1 MNMEF
6 NTAED
11 IRKALI
17 DRYPDV
23 NDYEC
28 TIEHSGFA
36 HDNPIMA
43 IDVVLISS
51 VVLGTTD
58 SIKLVQFTKYSERFV
73 RAIAINME
81 NSGIWKDHRYD
92 CSSWLSGGLIPS
104 TDAEDY
110 AFWEH
115 VEIAAGGMWHKDAN
129 RDIIQ
134 DSSSIFWDDM
144 RTEGKARGLV
154 NGLEPTGLIQ

>member
-1 MNMEF
+1 MEL

-11 IRKALI
+11 IRKASI
-17 DRYPDV
+17 ERYPDV
-23 NDYEC
+23 NDYEF
-28 TIEHSGFA
+28 TIEHSGFF

-43 IDVVLISS
+43 TDVILISS
-51 VVLGTTD
+51 LVLGTTD
-58 SIKLVQFTKYSERFV
+58 PVKLAQFTKYSERFV

-81 NSGIWKDHRYD
+81 NSGIWKDNRYD
-92 CSSWLSGGLIPS
+92 CSSWFSGGLIPS

-115 VEIAAGGMWHKDAN
+115 VEIAAGGMRHQHAN
-129 RDIIQ
+129 RDIIE

-144 RTEGKARGLV
+144 RRQGKTRGLT
-154 NGLEPTGLIQ
+154 NRLDSTGLIQ

>member
-1 MNMEF
+1 MNTEL

-17 DRYPDV
+17 KRYPDV
-23 NDYEC
+23 NDYEY
-28 TIEHSGFA
+28 TIEHSGLA

-51 VVLGTTD
+51 LVLGTTD
-58 SIKLVQFTKYSERFV
+58 PVKLAQFTKYSERFI
-73 RAIAINME
+73 RAIASNLK
-81 NSGIWKDHRYD
+81 NSGIWKDNKYD
-92 CSSWLSGGLIPS
+92 CSSWFSGGLIPS

-115 VEIAAGGMWHKDAN
+115 VEIAAGDMWRPHAN
-129 RDIIQ
+129 TDIIQ
-134 DSSSIFWDDM
+134 DSNSIFWDDM
-144 RTEGKARGLV
+144 RREGKARGLT
-154 NGLEPTGLIQ
+154 NWLAPTGLIQ